1 MANTMA
7 IGGTAN
13 IRAIDAT
20 NFAVAMT
27 GVFDGGVYAKTTAA
41 TDSPEGKKHYDLRHY
56 FVADDGSYVY
66 TQDQSVHIPV
76 EGTLYFVQTEYTV
89 VEAGG
94 KFEGMT
100 GSFRSWGAIDYSKGV
115 GVLRF
120 EGQLS
125 RS

>member
-1 MANTMA
+1 MANTVT

-41 TDSPEGKKHYDLRHY
+41 TDSPDGKKPYDLCHY

-66 TQDQSVHIPV
+66 TQDQSVPTPV
-76 EGTLYFVQTEYTV
+76 EGTIYFAQTEYIV

-94 KFEGMT
+94 KFEGIT

-120 EGQLS
+120 EGQLI